1 MMMHMTNEEAEGKSL
16 KDIMIFDMIS
26 AEYEAL
32 FARKVMDVIIERND
46 DDINT
51 WEYPVNDRLRYFL
64 MEADFE
70 SGCQTFTEIK
80 YLYEKIYGKLSEESE
95 RAIRESANQLA
106 EEMIVKHGWRKEKE
120 A

>member
-1 MMMHMTNEEAEGKSL
+1 MIMHMNDEDSKGKSL

-51 WEYPVNDRLRYFL
+51 WEYPVNDRLTYFH
-64 MEADFE
+64 MQADFE
-70 SGCQTFTEIK
+70 SGIKTFCEIK

-106 EEMIVKHGWRKEKE
+106 EKMIVKNGWRKEKE